1 MIEDCEEVRIER
13 KVRKTEGQGKD
24 SGKEGSRRVK
34 GREGSK
40 REGERKRKTGTMR
53 EERKG

>member
-24 SGKEGSRRVK
+24 RGKEGSRRVK

-40 REGERKRKTGTMR
+40 REGERKRKTETKR
-53 EERKG
+53 EERRG

>member
-1 MIEDCEEVRIER
+1 MIEDCEEVRIEG
-13 KVRKTEGQGKD
+13 KLRKTEGQGKD
-24 SGKEGSRRVK
+24 RGKEGSRRVK